1 MPNFDDED
9 LPVSSKTAASTAP
22 VTTDD
27 LDVDW
32 GDQDAMTVTDGLER
46 IQPADKNSKV
56 RVAVIEDTICK
67 PKMAWLHFIQK
78 DGKKFSYRCLSKRDK
93 KHVIIEEAE
102 CCKRLNHDDD
112 QKAQLN
118 FAVLAV
124 KYTNADPKTGKYEK
138 DPSTGE
144 QAPIRYE
151 LGWLKLSRS
160 GFKSI
165 SELAMEGEKVHDF
178 DFTVAHRENKIGYDY
193 KRISQKARYRTNPEL
208 LAEIQQSA
216 KKFADG
222 VLLSK
227 RLGKV
232 ITAIDMKALLAG
244 KSAAGDNKQID
255 NTDDL

>member
-1 MPNFDDED
+1 MGYSEGLQRTTNVGLGEPW
-9 LPVSSKTAASTAP
+9 SSP
-22 VTTDD
+22 C
-27 LDVDW
+27 
-32 GDQDAMTVTDGLER
+32 
-46 IQPADKNSKV
+46 SKV
-56 RVAVIEDTICK
+56 RVAVIADTIVK

-93 KHVIIEEAE
+93 KHVILEEAD
-102 CCKRLNHDDD
+102 CCKKLNHDDD

-138 DPSTGE
+138 NSEGE
-144 QAPIRYE
+144 MPPVRYE

-160 GFKSI
+160 GFKNI
-165 SELAMEGEKVHDF
+165 GELAMEGEKVHDF
-178 DFTVAHRENKIGYDY
+178 DFTISNRENKIGYDY
-193 KRISQKARYRTNPEL
+193 KRVSQKARYRANPEL
-208 LAEIQQSA
+208 LAEIEKAAQ
-216 KKFADG
+216 KFADG

-232 ITAIDMKALLAG
+232 ITPMDMKALLAG
-244 KSAAGDNKQID
+244 GSAASAKGGSID

>member
-1 MPNFDDED
+1 MANFDDED
-9 LPVSSKTAASTAP
+9 LPVGKTTPANSP

-56 RVAVIEDTICK
+56 RVAVIEDTIVK
-67 PKMAWLHFIQK
+67 PKMAWLHFIEK

-93 KHVIIEEAE
+93 KHVITEMAD
-102 CCKRLNHDDD
+102 CCKKLNHDDD

-118 FAVLAV
+118 FAVLAI
-124 KYTNADPKTGKYEK
+124 KYTNADPKSGKYEK
-138 DPSTGE
+138 DENGE
-144 QAPIRYE
+144 LPPIRWE

-160 GFKSI
+160 GFKTI
-165 SELAMEGEKVHDF
+165 SELAMEGEKPHEF
-178 DFTVAHRENKIGYDY
+178 DFTVGHRENKIGYDY
-193 KRISQKARYRTNPEL
+193 KRVSQKARYRMNPEL
-208 LAEIQQSA
+208 LAEVHAEA

-232 ITAIDMKALLAG
+232 ISDVDMKALLAG
-244 KSAAGDNKQID
+244 KSAAGKGTQID